1 MKINLPDND
10 FSPKSLLLDD
20 ILYQDAYINGEV
32 YRACSDLLEYP
43 DYPIYKG
50 DFIIPVYNGVIV
62 VGSEGAIVIDTCTLS
77 QETFKVPLELTN
89 HSPSITVE

>member
-20 ILYQDAYINGEV
+20 IMYQYTYINGEV
-32 YRACSDLLEYP
+32 YLACSDLLEYP
-43 DYPIYKG
+43 DFPIHKG
-50 DFIIPVYNGVIV
+50 DFIIPVCNGVLV
-62 VGSEGAIVIDTCTLS
+62 VSKAGAIVIDSYTLS

-89 HSPSITVE
+89 YSPSITVQ